1 MNKDFAKLVSFLM
14 HSRTQ
19 AHVFHLQ
26 TKSYAEH
33 IALSGY
39 YEGIVVLIDGLI
51 ESFQGQYD
59 VVDKYENYAINS
71 YVSNADTIKYF
82 KALMKTVAD
91 LRTSVKDDTHLQNE
105 IDTIVTLITSTLY
118 KLKFLK

>member
-1 MNKDFAKLVSFLM
+1 MNKDFAKLISFLM

-19 AHVFHLQ
+19 VHVFHLQ
-26 TKSYAEH
+26 TKSYTEH
-33 IALSGY
+33 KALQKY
-39 YEGIVVLIDGLI
+39 YDNIVDLIDGLV

-59 VVDKYENYAINS
+59 IIDKYENYAINN

-91 LRTSVKDDTHLQNE
+91 LRTSVKDDSNLQNE
-105 IDTIVTLITSTLY
+105 IDNIVTLIASTLY